1 MSSMEVGYE
10 IEANE
15 RIIAKLRE
23 QRAARQELMREAA
36 ARKESESL
44 SYWFT
49 KISQKMQV
57 WVGIKNGLY

>member
-44 SYWFT
+44 SYWFN
-49 KISQKMQV
+49 KISQRMQ
-57 WVGIKNGLY
+57 

>member
-1 MSSMEVGYE
+1 MGYE